1 MMVVVV
7 CNPILDSNATEVK
20 VGLVELR
27 LELSWGCDNSV
38 GWLFLSVRTYIEKL
52 QYKEKLQDKQAQSAD
67 RWVRVDFS
75 SSEFSHY

>member
-27 LELSWGCDNSV
+27 LELSLGCDNSSSATLSCPHV
-38 GWLFLSVRTYIEKL
+38 GQCTYSLLTI
-52 QYKEKLQDKQAQSAD
+52 S
-67 RWVRVDFS
+67 
-75 SSEFSHY
+75 